1 MLIEFF
7 KDVLLRIE
15 VTGYKVSV
23 AVILKY
29 RFNLAANIH
38 TFTAAGM
45 KFTALGRICGR
56 RNIALQNDTLDFCI
70 RVGNRHRREQRFGVR
85 MHRICKQILFA
96 SELNHIAEIHN
107 ADLVGYMLYNR

>member
-15 VTGYKVSV
+15 VAGYKVSV

-45 KFTALGRICGR
+45 KFTALGRICG
-56 RNIALQNDTLDFCI
+56 
-70 RVGNRHRREQRFGVR
+70 
-85 MHRICKQILFA
+85 
-96 SELNHIAEIHN
+96 
-107 ADLVGYMLYNR
+107 